1 MVTLSITRMLVLW
14 VRGQVYALY
23 VLDGLDCS
31 ESSQKMF
38 SIRMSFM

>member
-1 MVTLSITRMLVLW
+1 MVTLRVTRMLVLW

-31 ESSQKMF
+31 ESGQEMF
-38 SIRMSFM
+38 SIYVLFM

>member
-1 MVTLSITRMLVLW
+1 MVTLRVTRMLVLW

-38 SIRMSFM
+38 SVRMLFL